1 MKTAETRTASAV
13 HEATEKPGTSSARA
27 LHLIRDL
34 IVRGNIAPGARL
46 VESDLARRL
55 QLSRIPTRS
64 ALQLLH
70 HEGFVRVHQSANK
83 IHIRVTPL
91 TRSDAEELYA
101 VIGCL
106 ESLAARA
113 VASLAPHERYPIADR
128 MKELN
133 IRLAE
138 ISGDPLRHEDVFLLD
153 RRFHR
158 LLIEHGAGTRL
169 QSLHRTVE
177 PQVERYRRLYA
188 SSIVH
193 QLHFSVEEHDEI
205 VRALITGDVEQ
216 LEWAVQK
223 NWENG
228 AIRLRRIMDELGEHG
243 SW

>member
-1 MKTAETRTASAV
+1 MKSAAMRRSSAV
-13 HEATEKPGTSSARA
+13 HESAEQSGTSAARA
-27 LHLIRDL
+27 VHLIRDL
-34 IVRGNIAPGARL
+34 IVRGNIAPGACL
-46 VESDLARRL
+46 VEGDLARRL

-83 IHIRVTPL
+83 IRIRVTPL
-91 TRSDAEELYA
+91 TRSDAGELYA

-106 ESLAARA
+106 EGLAARA
-113 VASLAPHERYPIADR
+113 VAALAPDRRFPVADQ

-133 IRLAE
+133 RRLAE
-138 ISGDPLRHEDVFLLD
+138 IGSDPLYHEEVFLLD
-153 RRFHR
+153 RAFHR
-158 LLIEHGAGTRL
+158 LLIEHGAGMRL

-188 SSIVH
+188 TSIVH
-193 QLHFSVEEHDEI
+193 QLHFSIDEHDEI
-205 VRALITGDVEQ
+205 VCALIVGDAEQ
-216 LEWAVQK
+216 LELAVQK

-228 AIRLRRIMDELGEHG
+228 ATRLGRIMDELGEHG

>member
-1 MKTAETRTASAV
+1 MAMRRASAV
-13 HEATEKPGTSSARA
+13 HEEAEQPDTSAARA

-55 QLSRIPTRS
+55 QLSRTPTRS

-91 TRSDAEELYA
+91 TRSDAVELYA

-106 ESLAARA
+106 EGLAARS
-113 VASLAPHERYPIADR
+113 VAALPPERRLPIAGE

-133 IRLAE
+133 RHLAR
-138 ISGDPLRHEDVFLLD
+138 IGSDPQQHEEVFLLD
-153 RRFHR
+153 RAFHR

-169 QSLHRTVE
+169 QSLHRAVE

-193 QLHFSVEEHDEI
+193 QLHFSIEEHDEI
-205 VRALITGDVEQ
+205 VGPLLAGEAER
-216 LEWAVQK
+216 LECAVQK
-223 NWENG
+223 NWEHG
-228 AIRLRRIMDELGEHG
+228 VTRLSRIMDDLGEHG

>member
-1 MKTAETRTASAV
+1 MKSAESRTAPAID
-13 HEATEKPGTSSARA
+13 EAAEPPATTAARA

-34 IVRGNIAPGARL
+34 IVRGNIAPGTRL
-46 VESDLARRL
+46 AEGELARRL

-70 HEGFVRVHQSANK
+70 HEGFVRVHQSANR
-83 IHIRVTPL
+83 IQIRVTPL
-91 TRSDAEELYA
+91 TRSDASELYA

-106 ESLAARA
+106 EGLAARA
-113 VASLAPHERYPIADR
+113 VALLGPDRRFPIADR

-133 IRLAE
+133 RRLSE
-138 ISGDPLRHEDVFLLD
+138 IGGDPLQHEEVFLLD
-153 RRFHR
+153 RAFHR

-169 QSLHRTVE
+169 QSLHLTVE

-193 QLHFSVEEHDEI
+193 QLHFSVEEHEEI
-205 VRALITGDVEQ
+205 ARALIAGDAEQ

-228 AIRLRRIMDELGEHG
+228 ATRLDRIMDELGEHG

>member
-1 MKTAETRTASAV
+1 MKSVAMRRASV
-13 HEATEKPGTSSARA
+13 IHEGTEQPGSSAARA

-46 VESDLARRL
+46 VEGDLAQRL
-55 QLSRIPTRS
+55 QLSRTPTRS
-64 ALQLLH
+64 ALQHLH

-91 TRSDAEELYA
+91 TRSDAGELYA

-106 ESLAARA
+106 EGLAARA
-113 VASLAPHERYPIADR
+113 VAALPPDQRFLIAEE

-133 IRLAE
+133 RRLADT
-138 ISGDPLRHEDVFLLD
+138 GNDPLQHEEVFLLD
-153 RRFHR
+153 RDFHR
-158 LLIEHGAGTRL
+158 ILIKHGAGTRL

-193 QLHFSVEEHDEI
+193 QLHYSIEEHDEI
-205 VRALITGDVEQ
+205 VRTLIAGDAEQ

-228 AIRLRRIMDELGEHG
+228 ATRLGRIMDDLGEHG